1 MGDKSNKNDE
11 ALRIF
16 LRENGLDEFGNP
28 LSTSSDEDSDDDSDP
43 EMLDTMTIF
52 TSNISAINAT
62 KETTDMAKKNTV
74 LTFAG
79 LSILIELL
87 CAKKRHEYPSI
98 MKKTA
103 KKAACA
109 ADLAALATHG
119 IILTQRY
126 LTDFAKK
133 VARAATAVFEQ
144 AQKDQ
149 SSSSSSSSSK
159 SQATIYI
166 DL

>member
-62 KETTDMAKKNTV
+62 KETTDMAKK
-74 LTFAG
+74 
-79 LSILIELL
+79 IQ
-87 CAKKRHEYPSI
+87 C
-98 MKKTA
+98 
-103 KKAACA
+103 
-109 ADLAALATHG
+109 
-119 IILTQRY
+119 
-126 LTDFAKK
+126 
-133 VARAATAVFEQ
+133 
-144 AQKDQ
+144 
-149 SSSSSSSSSK
+149 
-159 SQATIYI
+159 
-166 DL
+166 